1 VCRNRTIEHADGAS
15 GLPRPTAGPV
25 YLFGLEL
32 AAPVEEVES
41 EGGFKSI
48 PRMVAASIAIAT
60 SKSP

>member
-1 VCRNRTIEHADGAS
+1 METD
-15 GLPRPTAGPV
+15 

-41 EGGFKSI
+41 EAGFKSI